1 MRQFLFLLLFIP
13 IVSLSQKQEG
23 FSGKL
28 VYTISIC
35 DTSLAKFIPPKQMV
49 IYTND
54 TLLRI
59 ENESNKLGKQV
70 IIKHMVLNKSY
81 LLLDLPVGSYAVQ
94 TDHSTEKQDTFPYT
108 FKKRWGKRTICGLKA
123 NRLSVKHDVFPEPL
137 EFLYIKK
144 FSNKY
149 INTLENFPGLP
160 VKYYIAT
167 VDGIYR
173 YELTAIEYYKPEKD
187 LFGIPSNYKRV
198 TFDQFMDE
206 LFKMQEQPEEPN
218 EK

>member
-1 MRQFLFLLLFIP
+1 MRQILFLLIFIP

-35 DTSLAKFIPPKQMV
+35 DSSLAKYMPPKQMV

-59 ENESNKLGKQV
+59 ENETDQLGKQV
-70 IIKHMVLNKSY
+70 IIKHMALNKSY

-94 TDHSTEKQDTFPYT
+94 TDHNVEKQDSFPYT
-108 FKKRWGKRTICGLKA
+108 FKKRWGKREICGLKA
-123 NRLSVKHDVFPEPL
+123 KRLKVTHSVFPEPL

-144 FSNKY
+144 YNNKY

-160 VKYYIAT
+160 VRYYIAT

-173 YELTAIEYYKPEKD
+173 YELTSIELNKPEKD

-198 TFDQFMDE
+198 TFDQFMDA
-206 LFKMQEQPEEPN
+206 LFKMQEQPEGPQ

>member
-1 MRQFLFLLLFIP
+1 MRHLILLFILIP
-13 IVSLSQKQEG
+13 VITFSQKKEG

-35 DTSLAKFIPPKQMV
+35 DTNLAKFIPPKQMV
-49 IYTND
+49 IYTDD

-59 ENESNKLGKQV
+59 ENQTDQLGKQV

-94 TDHSTEKQDTFPYT
+94 TDHNVEKQDSFPYT
-108 FKKRWGKRTICGLKA
+108 YKKRWGKREICGLKA
-123 NRLSVKHDVFPEPL
+123 NRLKVSHDIFPEPL

-144 FSNKY
+144 YSNKY
-149 INTLENFPGLP
+149 INTFENFPGLP
-160 VKYYIAT
+160 VRYYIAT
-167 VDGIYR
+167 VDGIFL
-173 YELTAIEYYKPEKD
+173 YELTSIEITKPDHD

-206 LFKMQEQPEEPN
+206 LFKMQEQPEGPQ